1 MTAMSLLNGS
11 ARRSRHCNAD
21 LRRWIRLP
29 DLKHLLKASPPVR
42 AGADQIRAAP
52 ALLRDSHTLG
62 YAPVSAQERATPA
75 TGAGES
81 TRFSGPARNGGIDP
95 PMRGLAARPI
105 VCVVVALCV
114 AGLTL
119 VVLMPGAQAD
129 AKPCSKP
136 TNGQKVGWQR
146 GHGPKHPAAKQRP
159 CAPSGSPA
167 PRAEVS
173 SVGDGVASLS
183 DQDEVAGPTLIP
195 VPLEQ
200 TAPTERVER
209 SSSRAT
215 MPEGPTS
222 TPSSTPTTEI
232 QVTAQSPAAIDDSVL
247 LVGVVIGFI
256 LAVSAVV
263 VAAGRRGGRRAN

>member
-1 MTAMSLLNGS
+1 MQTSGAGS
-11 ARRSRHCNAD
+11 GCRTWSICSR
-21 LRRWIRLP
+21 
-29 DLKHLLKASPPVR
+29 PVR
-42 AGADQIRAAP
+42 LSGRAAEQIRAAP

>member
-1 MTAMSLLNGS
+1 
-11 ARRSRHCNAD
+11 
-21 LRRWIRLP
+21 
-29 DLKHLLKASPPVR
+29 
-42 AGADQIRAAP
+42 
-52 ALLRDSHTLG
+52 
-62 YAPVSAQERATPA
+62 
-75 TGAGES
+75 
-81 TRFSGPARNGGIDP
+81 
-95 PMRGLAARPI
+95 MRGLAARPI

-136 TNGQKVGWQR
+136 TIGQKVGWQR

-159 CAPSGSPA
+159 CAPSESPA
-167 PRAEVS
+167 PKAEVS
-173 SVGDGVASLS
+173 SDGDGVASLS
-183 DQDEVAGPTLIP
+183 DQDEAAGPTLIP
-195 VPLEQ
+195 VPLER
-200 TAPTERVER
+200 TAPTGRVEW
-209 SSSRAT
+209 SRPPVT
-215 MPEGPTS
+215 TPEGSTS

-232 QVTAQSPAAIDDSVL
+232 QVTAHSPAAIDDSVL